1 MYLYYL
7 LCHLKRKLETV
18 SRKERCIERN
28 FSFYVY
34 IMHTMPCRHMS
45 HMSIFLWTVHIADN
59 GNCSKYY
66 VIIYTCDVTKGKA
79 IIVVII

>member
-1 MYLYYL
+1 
-7 LCHLKRKLETV
+7 
-18 SRKERCIERN
+18 
-28 FSFYVY
+28 
-34 IMHTMPCRHMS
+34 MPCRHMS
-45 HMSIFLWTVHIADN
+45 HMSIFLWTVHIADD